1 MSFTYKG
8 LKAVLERHIVT
19 DSEVERQ
26 IQRLQQQYPRIASI
40 TDRATQLGDEV
51 ILDYAGFC
59 GEEQFPGGTAEKQTL
74 VLGSGQFI
82 PGFEEQLL
90 DKVPGEK
97 VTVKVTFPTEY
108 HAPDL
113 AGKEAEFRCTIHEIR
128 VKTAYELDDTFAKEV
143 GQCETMDE
151 MREKMK
157 KSLQAYSD
165 EQGEMDL
172 QDQLIRMAADTLE
185 LEISAEE
192 LKKGVDEQINTMTA
206 QLAQQGLNLEMYC
219 SFMGTTEEQMRA
231 DAEESAKA
239 AIRIKAAT
247 DKIAEL
253 EKLEATQ
260 EEIGVACATIARQNH
275 MTIEELKPYYD
286 AEFEA
291 AVIRTV
297 LMSKAMKVVR
307 DTADITEVTG
317 K

>member
-19 DSEVERQ
+19 DTEVDRQ
-26 IQRLQQQYPRIASI
+26 IQRLQQQYPRVASV

-51 ILDYAGFC
+51 VLDYAGFC
-59 GEEQFPGGTAEKQTL
+59 DGEQFAGGTAEKQTL
-74 VLGSGQFI
+74 VLGSGMFI

-97 VTVKVTFPTEY
+97 VTVKVTFPEKYTEN
-108 HAPDL
+108 L
-113 AGKEAEFRCTIHEIR
+113 AGKDAEFHCMIHEIR

-157 KSLQAYSD
+157 QSLQAYAD

-185 LEISAEE
+185 LEITAEE
-192 LKKGVDEQINTMTA
+192 LKAGVDEQINTMVA

-219 SFMGTTEEQMRA
+219 QFMGTTEEKMRA

-260 EEIGVACATIARQNH
+260 EEIGVACATIARQNR

-291 AVIRTV
+291 AVVRTV

-307 DTADITEVTG
+307 DSAEITETIG